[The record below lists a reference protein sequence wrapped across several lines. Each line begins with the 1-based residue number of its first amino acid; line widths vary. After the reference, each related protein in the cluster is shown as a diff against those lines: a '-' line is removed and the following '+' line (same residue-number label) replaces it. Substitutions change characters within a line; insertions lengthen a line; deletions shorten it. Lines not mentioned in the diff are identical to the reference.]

1 MSEFQRK
8 YKKKKTY
15 LKGNDTKSVFETKIV
30 KQATILRKKLKL
42 GFSLYEI
49 PVNDDYKE
57 LLLYIINKD
66 IRNEYDL
73 LIIEHFLTHFPNLIK
88 QLNLNKNINN
98 ISEIIHKLSI
108 FINIEKYNKD
118 DIICINGEIGDS
130 FYLIFEGEVSVLV
143 PIEYEAYL
151 TENEFYSYLNN
162 LMNYYEYELA
172 LNSINLNFD
181 IIQKNN
187 SKNKLLEYSSL
198 CSNPKNFI
206 NPKKNLDKVNSIDY
220 INIHILQ
227 IYLVEKVLVMLL
239 YLIIQK
245 KELQQ

>member
-49 PVNDDYKE
+49 PLNDYYKE

-143 PIEYEAYL
+143 PIEYEAHL

-206 NPKKNLDKVNSIDY
+206 NPKKNLDKVN
-220 INIHILQ
+220 
-227 IYLVEKVLVMLL
+227 
-239 YLIIQK
+239 
-245 KELQQ
+245 